1 MNTPSQ
7 TDAPSQ
13 APEHLA
19 AVERWVLWLSAVLL
33 LATLPLGSPR
43 AQIGALCGV
52 LLSLGNARAILWLS
66 RFATRRAGGQPKVV
80 LGLVLGIGQLK
91 LLALGIVLYF
101 MIRFLPLSLVWL
113 VAGFSLLP
121 LAALLRAIEL
131 AWRDTRPSLTAA
143 ISASGDIASVSSPG
157 SLSPPPSDR
166 AG

>member
-1 MNTPSQ
+1 VNTPHT
-7 TDAPSQ
+7 TDTPSQ

-19 AVERWVLWLSAVLL
+19 AVERWVLWLSAALL
-33 LATLPLGSPR
+33 LLTLPLGSPR

-52 LLSLGNARAILWLS
+52 LLSLANARSILWLS

-91 LLALGIVLYF
+91 LLVLGVVLYL
-101 MIRFLPLSLVWL
+101 MIRFLPLSLLWL

-131 AWRDTRPSLTAA
+131 AWRETRPGLTPAM
-143 ISASGDIASVSSPG
+143 SASGDVASVSSPG
-157 SLSPPPSDR
+157 SLPDPSSDR